1 MTLMDININIMHY
14 IIYSKSIRAS
24 LILKLMKDL
33 FTMKF
38 KYGRSRLFL
47 PTLLLQ
53 PLCSIT
59 IFANEIS
66 ELSTEADLF
75 SDFSVTSVARLAQ
88 SPRDLPVSS
97 TIISSEMIRASG
109 ATEIPDL
116 FRLVPG
122 FRVAMPDGG
131 IYSVIAA
138 GAGDQWGRTLEVQI
152 NGLPVHSPVLNFV
165 DWLALPIEIDDVEYI
180 EIMRG
185 TSAAFYGANAFDG
198 VINIITKKPFE
209 DKGVYVRKLTG
220 DPGADSLEIKTGFQI
235 GDSSHSLAWYFKE
248 SEGFD
253 DLNDSYE
260 YTKIRYSVDFSITKN
275 DEIEFM
281 YDLNNGFKG
290 EQNVGGILPER
301 TRDIDTARQYIK
313 WTHRYQDGDSLILKT
328 YHHYVGYDDLFETDL
343 LSELLNVSPAVVP
356 LLTGHADQTIKAGI
370 YIGESD
376 KYGIDIQQSFTLD
389 TVKFII
395 GAGFIYDYIESKY
408 LFGDEMTRSGST
420 KQLFSNMEWQIND
433 SYVLNA
439 GAMIEQASE
448 RDAYAS
454 PRLALSYHLN
464 NNNTFRVAAALS
476 VSPESVYYSGLN
488 LVALYTDDGDV
499 FDRIVDAR
507 DEVEPEKLISYE
519 IAHIINYPSYNIT
532 LDWRLYHNQYQ
543 NTSITVRDLT
553 IVDDLGDGSL
563 VKKNGG
569 DYTSNGFELQSTYT
583 FNTLDFLNF
592 HFAYTDTEGSI
603 LRKQN
608 PDRFKDYSN
617 VTPSTN
623 YGILINK
630 NIVKG
635 INFGINYTHVDEVE
649 WLSAGDTVPE
659 YNRLDLSLSSELK
672 LGKTLVKFD
681 VIAQNVLDDYIEF
694 NDNNVFDTRLLFR
707 LSLKYL

>member
-1 MTLMDININIMHY
+1 
-14 IIYSKSIRAS
+14 
-24 LILKLMKDL
+24 
-33 FTMKF
+33 MKF
-38 KYGRSRLFL
+38 KFGRSRLLL
-47 PTLLLQ
+47 PILLLQ
-53 PLCSIT
+53 PLCSPT
-59 IFANEIS
+59 ISANEIS
-66 ELSTEADLF
+66 SLSTEVDLF

-97 TIISSEMIRASG
+97 TVISQEMIQASG

-122 FRVAMPDGG
+122 FRVGMPDGG
-131 IYSVIAA
+131 TYSVIAA
-138 GAGDQWGRTLEVQI
+138 GAGDQWGRKLEVQI

-185 TSAAFYGANAFDG
+185 TSVAFYGANAFDG

-209 DKGVYVRKLTG
+209 NKGVYVRKLTG
-220 DPGADSLEIKTGFQI
+220 DAGTDSLEIKAGFPI
-235 GDSSHSLAWYFKE
+235 GDSNHTVAWYFKE
-248 SEGFD
+248 SDGFN
-253 DLNDSYE
+253 DLHDSYE
-260 YTKIRYSVDFSITKN
+260 YTKIRYSADFSITDN

-290 EQNVGGILPER
+290 EQEVSSALAER
-301 TRDIDTARQYIK
+301 NRDIDTSRQYLR

-328 YHHYVGYDDLFETDL
+328 YHHYVGYNDLFETDL
-343 LSELLNVSPAVVP
+343 LSELLSVPPAAVP

-370 YIGESD
+370 YFGDSD
-376 KYGIDIQQSFTLD
+376 RYGLDIQQSFTFE
-389 TVKFII
+389 TVKFIV
-395 GAGFIYDYIESKY
+395 GAGFIYDFIESEY
-408 LFGDEMTRSGST
+408 LFGDEITRSGST
-420 KQLFSNMEWQIND
+420 KQLFSNMEWQLND

-439 GAMIEQASE
+439 GAMIEQADE
-448 RDAYAS
+448 KDANTS
-454 PRLALSYHLN
+454 PRLTLSYHLN
-464 NNNTFRVAAALS
+464 NNNTLRLGAALS
-476 VSPESVYYSGLN
+476 HLPESIYYSGLN

-499 FDRIVDAR
+499 FNRIVDTR
-507 DEVEPEKLISYE
+507 DDIATEKLISYE
-519 IAHIINYPSYNIT
+519 IAHILNYPGYKIK
-532 LDWRLYHNQYQ
+532 LDWRLYHNKYK
-543 NTSITVRDLT
+543 NTPITVTDLT

-608 PDRFKDYSN
+608 PDRFKNYSN
-617 VTPSTN
+617 VAPSTN

-630 NIVKG
+630 NIARGV
-635 INFGINYTHVDEVE
+635 NFGINYTHVSEVG

-659 YNRLDLSLSSELK
+659 YNRLDLNLSSELK
-672 LGKTLVKFD
+672 LGKTLVRFD
-681 VIAQNVLDDYIEF
+681 IIAQNILGDYVEF
-694 NDNNVFDTRLLFR
+694 NDDNILDSRLLFR